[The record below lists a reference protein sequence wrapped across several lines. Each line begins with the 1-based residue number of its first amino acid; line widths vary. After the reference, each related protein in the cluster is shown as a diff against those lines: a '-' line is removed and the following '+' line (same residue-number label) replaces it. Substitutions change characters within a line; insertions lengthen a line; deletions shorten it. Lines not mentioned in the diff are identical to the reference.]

1 MPHREPLPTHFLLLR
16 EHKGE
21 PFYEAKFRYAGQQ
34 VKRRVGRAWLD
45 RDGSGEWVPR
55 RGRVADGFVDERRA
69 HIAAAEIVASYVK
82 DFNEAERVEQERRT
96 RGVTFRE
103 VAHGYLEW
111 LEKVRGAK
119 PSTIR
124 SHQSDLAE
132 PGTPH
137 KRGTS
142 TCAGLIMAALGDKPA
157 AKITP
162 ADVEALL
169 RTVATTG
176 VSARSVNRAREIV
189 CAAFNYGMKPT
200 TYSLPTNPALGT
212 DRRRV
217 PEPGVLHFY
226 SPEEIEL
233 IARSLEAGFHRPIV
247 TARDEL
253 ERFEDHR
260 DGEAIRVA
268 AYSGLRLGEL
278 LALRWRD
285 VDWTGSAL
293 TISRSLSS
301 GIEGT
306 TKTGHVRRVP
316 MADQAAA
323 ALDRLS
329 QRQDFV
335 SPDDYVFCNALGRPL
350 DGSALRRRYKRAR
363 DAAWM
368 RPLRWHDLRHTFGSL
383 LVAGGVDLVSIKDA
397 MGHSQLTTTSRY
409 LHARPATER
418 AAAFTAAFG
427 GSANTASY
435 PRLRDDIE
443 QPDEP

>member
-1 MPHREPLPTHFLLLR
+1 LTFYVTPLEGSQECPGNPETAVIVEL
-16 EHKGE
+16 
-21 PFYEAKFRYAGQQ
+21 GQA
-34 VKRRVGRAWLD
+34 VGGRFV
-45 RDGSGEWVPR
+45 RDGSVPTPNECGPPVR
-55 RGRVADGFVDERRA
+55 IGHPDG
-69 HIAAAEIVASYVK
+69 
-82 DFNEAERVEQERRT
+82 
-96 RGVTFRE
+96 
-103 VAHGYLEW
+103 LEW

-119 PSTIR
+119 PSTTR

-137 KRGTS
+137 KRGTG
-142 TCAGLIMAALGDKPA
+142 TTAGLVMAALGDRPA

-162 ADVEALL
+162 AEVDALL
-169 RTVATTG
+169 RTVAATD
-176 VSARSVNRAREIV
+176 VSARSVNRVREIV

-200 TYSLPTNPALGT
+200 TYWLPTNPALGT

-217 PEPGVLHFY
+217 PEPGVLLFY
-226 SPEEIEL
+226 SFEEIDV
-233 IARSLEAGFHRPIV
+233 IARSLEAGFHRPVV

-260 DGEAIRVA
+260 DSEAVRVA

-278 LALRWRD
+278 LALPWRD

-293 TISRSLSS
+293 TISRTLSS
-301 GIEGT
+301 GVEGT

-363 DAAWM
+363 DAAGL

-397 MGHSQLTTTSRY
+397 MGHSQLTTTSRHSTPGRR
-409 LHARPATER
+409 LSARPRSAAAPTRLRVPDTER
-418 AAAFTAAFG
+418 VSSTRTRPCNGRQSTAC
-427 GSANTASY
+427 
-435 PRLRDDIE
+435 LKL
-443 QPDEP
+443 

>member
-1 MPHREPLPTHFLLLR
+1 MDAGTLR
-16 EHKGE
+16 
-21 PFYEAKFRYAGQQ
+21 AR
-34 VKRRVGRAWLD
+34 
-45 RDGSGEWVPR
+45 
-55 RGRVADGFVDERRA
+55 
-69 HIAAAEIVASYVK
+69 
-82 DFNEAERVEQERRT
+82 RRT

-103 VAHGYLEW
+103 LAHGYLEW
-111 LEKVRGAK
+111 LEKVRGAQ

-124 SHQSDLAE
+124 SHQSHLAE
-132 PGTPH
+132 PGRPH
-137 KRGTS
+137 KRGTG
-142 TCAGLIMAALGDKPA
+142 TTAGLVMAALGDRPA

-162 ADVEALL
+162 AEVEALL
-169 RTVATTG
+169 RTVAATG

-200 TYSLPTNPALGT
+200 TNSLPTNPALGT
-212 DRRRV
+212 DRRHV
-217 PEPGVLHFY
+217 PEPGVLLFY
-226 SPEEIEL
+226 SH
-233 IARSLEAGFHRPIV
+233 RGDRGHRPLAAV
-247 TARDEL
+247 RLSPSRRVGSGEL

-260 DGEAIRVA
+260 DGEAVRVA

-301 GIEGT
+301 GVEGT

-329 QRQDFV
+329 QRDDFA
-335 SPDDYVFCNALGRPL
+335 SPDDYVFCNALGRQL

-363 DAAWM
+363 DAAGL

-409 LHARPATER
+409 FQARPATGGPPPSPLPSRR
-418 AAAFTAAFG
+418 ARLATRRSRTGSQSVEAATPVPVGVARRRVASRDPRGARDAGSG
-427 GSANTASY
+427 G
-435 PRLRDDIE
+435 PRGYE
-443 QPDEP
+443 AVYTT